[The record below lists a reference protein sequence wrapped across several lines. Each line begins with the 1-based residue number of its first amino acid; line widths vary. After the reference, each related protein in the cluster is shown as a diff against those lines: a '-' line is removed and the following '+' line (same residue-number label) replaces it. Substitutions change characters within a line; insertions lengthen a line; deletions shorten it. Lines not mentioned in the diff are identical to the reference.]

1 MHFGKFEVKPIEAP
15 EKSLSEWT
23 VPDKLKAEIPQTP
36 EGRLEDIKN
45 KINQLAQEISAE
57 RSLRLPRNGGIWDGA
72 IGNSKWIPA
81 EDAVPGSRNGT
92 NPEHKS
98 WSQIK
103 ECYSGKPITEAER
116 ASYKRFQENKQA
128 MLNLLAE
135 KVIEF
140 INENFDVLRFNWP
153 AAKKIQDASELSTVL
168 MPTSL
173 LFKQDGTTLL
183 LFECAWEIQMLA
195 FPFKYI
201 QIGKWEGKICSS
213 KVGCRWLWI

>member
-1 MHFGKFEVKPIEAP
+1 MAYPILCLILRPTVSISGQIINIVILSDLMLRLSQKLQKQCLEAMLKCESRFMGRTWRDMEYHHRWYKTDEYEMFGKRWQISVVA
-15 EKSLSEWT
+15 
-23 VPDKLKAEIPQTP
+23 KA
-36 EGRLEDIKN
+36 
-45 KINQLAQEISAE
+45 
-57 RSLRLPRNGGIWDGA
+57 
-72 IGNSKWIPA
+72 
-81 EDAVPGSRNGT
+81 
-92 NPEHKS
+92 
-98 WSQIK
+98 
-103 ECYSGKPITEAER
+103 YSGKPITEAER
-116 ASYKRFQENKQA
+116 TSCRKFQENKQA
-128 MLNLLAE
+128 TLNLLAE

-201 QIGKWEGKICSS
+201 QIGKWEDKICFF
-213 KVGCRWLWI
+213 KTDDLWL

>member
-1 MHFGKFEVKPIEAP
+1 M
-15 EKSLSEWT
+15 SEWT

-140 INENFDVLRFNWP
+140 INENFDVPRFNWP
-153 AAKKIQDASELSTVL
+153 EAKKIQDASELSTVL

-183 LFECAWEIQMLA
+183 LFECAWDTDA
-195 FPFKYI
+195 GFAV
-201 QIGKWEGKICSS
+201 QIYPDWEMG
-213 KVGCRWLWI
+213 RQDLFL

>member
-1 MHFGKFEVKPIEAP
+1 MHFGKFEVMPIEAP

-140 INENFDVLRFNWP
+140 INENFDVPRFNWP
-153 AAKKIQDASELSTVL
+153 EAKKIQDASELSTVL

-183 LFECAWEIQMLA
+183 LFECAWDTDA
-195 FPFKYI
+195 GFAV
-201 QIGKWEGKICSS
+201 QIYPDWEMG
-213 KVGCRWLWI
+213 RQDLFL

>member
-1 MHFGKFEVKPIEAP
+1 MHFEKFEVKPVEAP

-98 WSQIK
+98 WAQIK
-103 ECYSGKPITEAER
+103 ECYRFEGIPFSHGEVDFSEVGKGSVE
-116 ASYKRFQENKQA
+116 
-128 MLNLLAE
+128 
-135 KVIEF
+135 IEDF
-140 INENFDVLRFNWP
+140 SDDRGANFDQADEALALQRGCNPEEVAQWRKENHYTWHECNDCKTMQKVP
-153 AAKKIQDASELSTVL
+153 SEVHGNIPHSGGISVYKAANL
-168 MPTSL
+168 
-173 LFKQDGTTLL
+173 QDGGT
-183 LFECAWEIQMLA
+183 I
-195 FPFKYI
+195 
-201 QIGKWEGKICSS
+201 
-213 KVGCRWLWI
+213 

>member
-140 INENFDVLRFNWP
+140 INENFDVPRFNWP
-153 AAKKIQDASELSTVL
+153 EAKKIQDASELSTVL